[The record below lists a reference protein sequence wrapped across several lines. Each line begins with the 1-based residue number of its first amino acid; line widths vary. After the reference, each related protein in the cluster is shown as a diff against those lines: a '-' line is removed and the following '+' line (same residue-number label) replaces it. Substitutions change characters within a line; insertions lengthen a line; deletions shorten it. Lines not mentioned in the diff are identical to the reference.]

1 MVTPNLQPTLFTTPK
16 EEALTLARTSLSQAQ
31 LWYNQNYLSYDISKV
46 NELQHFELQ
55 ELLFVSQLFKSEL
68 ELEVIQKLLL
78 NLPKPYSYDYN
89 TIYFN
94 IFSNSWEYLP
104 KEIDEEEI
112 IENYIDNL
120 TAEDDEEKIKE
131 MINTLQELLR

>member
-1 MVTPNLQPTLFTTPK
+1 MVTPNLQRTLFTTPK
-16 EEALTLARTSLSQAQ
+16 EEALTLASTSLSQAQ

-46 NELQHFELQ
+46 NELQHFELL

-68 ELEVIQKLLL
+68 ELEVIQQLLL
-78 NLPKPYSYDYN
+78 KLPKPYSYDYN

-131 MINTLQELLR
+131 MINTPQELLR

>member
-1 MVTPNLQPTLFTTPK
+1 
-16 EEALTLARTSLSQAQ
+16 
-31 LWYNQNYLSYDISKV
+31 LSYDISKV
-46 NELQHFELQ
+46 NELQYFELQ

-78 NLPKPYSYDYN
+78 KLPKPYSYDYN

-94 IFSNSWEYLP
+94 IFLNSWEYLP